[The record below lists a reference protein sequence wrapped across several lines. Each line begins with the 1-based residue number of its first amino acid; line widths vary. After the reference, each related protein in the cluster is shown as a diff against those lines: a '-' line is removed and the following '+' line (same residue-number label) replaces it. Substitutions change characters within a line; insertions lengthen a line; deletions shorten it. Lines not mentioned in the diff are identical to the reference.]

1 MPTGRKTATHTKK
14 ITKINLKKLKF
25 TYSTTLAI
33 IAKDD
38 IAKNSILQKNSHTKL
53 CLNNFCLRKVGSII
67 NHFQNKLLIEL
78 FVCRC
83 KKVLRNFLNLR
94 MVVIARFVDKKCSV
108 FIISLD
114 CRCLLYLQPF
124 CFLLLVVARSNKHEY
139 LCIVLIGVFIQ

>member
-1 MPTGRKTATHTKK
+1 MQKTQFCRKIHTQ
-14 ITKINLKKLKF
+14 KL
-25 TYSTTLAI
+25 S
-33 IAKDD
+33 
-38 IAKNSILQKNSHTKL
+38 
-53 CLNNFCLRKVGSII
+53 LNNFCLSKVGSII

-124 CFLLLVVARSNKHEY
+124 CFLLFHKFFMVFLVHAENLAIWIKKIGPQKPRKR
-139 LCIVLIGVFIQ
+139 VLTTTKLGYRPSKIKSKSVQIASKLI